1 MVPYSVAMAVTLQQ
15 LEVFRSVARNLSFS
29 VAAKELYT
37 SQPHVSNQIRK
48 LEEHYRVPLFV
59 RSRPGISL
67 TEAGAA
73 LYERINSVLDQIDE
87 TERVVEQFR
96 GLRRGSVTIAATASA
111 GSHLLPR
118 ALAKFHDAHP
128 DVVVR
133 MDVSNTE
140 DVLGRVLRDEAD
152 LAITPRPPDTTDLVS
167 VQLYSEDL
175 VVISPA
181 GLGLPEEISQDLF
194 ASLPLVVREEGSLTL
209 TVMDELLA
217 EREVEYVAHLGGTT
231 AVNEAVAAGLGVSLV
246 PEHSTRSWVHSG
258 AVRISRLAGTTLRH
272 HFHVVHSAQRYLTP
286 AAKAAIGHLQSWV
299 HSEGATDH
307 PT

>member
-1 MVPYSVAMAVTLQQ
+1 MAVTLQQ

-73 LYERINSVLDQIDE
+73 LHERINAVLDQIDE
-87 TERVVEQFR
+87 AERVVEQFR
-96 GLRRGSVTIAATASA
+96 GLHRGSVTIAATAST

-118 ALAKFHDAHP
+118 ALANFHDVHP
-128 DVVVR
+128 DIVVR

-152 LAITPRPPDTTDLVS
+152 LAITPRPPVDADLVS
-167 VQLYSEDL
+167 VLLYSEDL

-181 GLGLPEEISQDLF
+181 DLALPDDISRDLF

-209 TVMDELLA
+209 AVMDELLVD
-217 EREVEYVAHLGGTT
+217 RDVDYIAHLGGTT

-246 PEHSTRSWVHSG
+246 PEHSSRSWVNSN
-258 AVRISRLAGTTLRH
+258 AVRISRLSDASPRH
-272 HFHVVHSAQRYLTP
+272 HFHLVHSSQRYLTP
-286 AAKAAIGHLQSWV
+286 AAKAVIGHLQSWV
-299 HSEGATDH
+299 SDEGITESN
-307 PT
+307 